1 MRKNHLMVLLC
12 FIVNTTQGQSLKQ
25 LNIGDTLPS
34 INVSYLNGGNLET
47 RPLASFYKDNFLIID
62 FWANWCGACIRGMAA
77 ADSVSKKF
85 NGAIKILPVTYQDKE
100 TIHNFVQKNEILNK
114 LHLNYVVNDSVLMG
128 GYFKFVELP
137 HEVWID
143 TNGVVKA
150 ITYADE
156 ISTESVTNFINN
168 KPLLLPE
175 KKDVLSYDYSKP
187 LPVENDSFLYRSIL
201 THFKRGFPNSI
212 GSLTAAYIKGRKVDK
227 FTAIN
232 KDILSMFYAAYSES
246 APYLFMNRVELHVS
260 DTLSLSPF
268 LKYNYPDRKSIEQN
282 SFCYELFLHEKISR
296 PLFYTY
302 LLEDLNRLFPFTAS
316 IEKRKKSCWI
326 VTNKN
331 KALNPITKGMRSKM
345 IWKEGFLKVLNNQT
359 MDVLVSYLN
368 WEMDSIPV
376 IDESKFKDSFDLE
389 LNATYNDSPGGHLDI
404 EKIRKSLNKYGFD
417 LQKSTRM
424 IDVLVIKEKYKKK
437 PA

>member
-34 INVSYLNGGNLET
+34 INVSYLNGGNIET
-47 RPLASFYKDNFLIID
+47 LPLANFYKDNFLIID

-100 TIHNFVQKNEILNK
+100 TIYNFVQKNEILNK

-128 GYFKFVELP
+128 GYFKFVILP

-143 TNGVVKA
+143 TNGIVRA
-150 ITYADE
+150 ITYDDE
-156 ISTESVTNFINN
+156 VTDESVKKFINIE
-168 KPLLLPE
+168 PLSLPV

-187 LPVENDSFLYRSIL
+187 LKVEDDSFLYRSIL
-201 THFKRGFPNSI
+201 THYKPGLLNSI
-212 GSLTAAYIKGRKVDK
+212 GTLTAAYIKGKKIDK

-232 KDILSMFYAAYSES
+232 KDILSMFYAAYSEG
-246 APYLFMNRVELHVS
+246 PNLFMNRIELHIN
-260 DTLSLSPF
+260 DTIALSPF
-268 LKYNYPDRKSIEQN
+268 LKYINPDRKIIGQN
-282 SFCYELFLHEKISR
+282 SFCYELVLPEKISK

-302 LLEDLNRLFPFTAS
+302 LLEDLNRLFPYKAS
-316 IEKRKKSCWI
+316 IEKRKKVCWI

-331 KALNPITKGMRSKM
+331 KALNPSTKGMPSKM
-345 IWKEGFLKVLNNQT
+345 IWKEGFLKDLNNQT

-376 IDESKFKDSFDLE
+376 IDESKFKGSFDLE
-389 LNATYNDSPGGHLDI
+389 LDATPNNHGSYLDSK
-404 EKIRKSLNKYGFD
+404 KIRKSLNKYGFD
-417 LQKSTRM
+417 LQKAFRM
-424 IDVLVIKEKYKKK
+424 VNVLVIKEKYKKK

>member
-1 MRKNHLMVLLC
+1 MKRNYLIALLC
-12 FIVNTTQGQSLKQ
+12 LIINTTNGQALKQ

-34 INVSYLNGGNLET
+34 INVSFLNGNKFES
-47 RPLASFYKDNFLIID
+47 RPLSTFYKNNFLIID
-62 FWANWCGACIRGMAA
+62 FWADWCGACIRAMAD
-77 ADSVSKKF
+77 ADSICKNF
-85 NGAIKILPVTYQDKE
+85 NSAVKILPVTYQDKDE
-100 TIHNFVQKNEILNK
+100 IYDFVQKNKILNK
-114 LHLNYVVNDSVLMG
+114 LKLSYVVKDSVLMG

-175 KKDVLSYDYSKP
+175 KKDVLSYDYSKS

-201 THFKRGFPNSI
+201 THFKRGFPQYI
-212 GSLTAAYIKGRKVDK
+212 GTLSATYIKGAKVDK

-232 KDILSMFYAAYSES
+232 KDIFSMFYAAYSQG
-246 APYLFMNRVELHVS
+246 PNLFMNRVELHVS
-260 DTLSLSPF
+260 DTLSLNPF
-268 LKYNYPDRKSIEQN
+268 FKYTYPDRKLIEQN
-282 SFCYELFLHEKISR
+282 SFCYELYLPKKISK

-302 LLEDLNRLFPFTAS
+302 LLEDLNRLFKYKAS
-316 IEKRKKSCWI
+316 IEKRKRSCWI

-331 KALNPITKGMRSKM
+331 KTLNPSTKGMPSKM

-368 WEMDSIPV
+368 LEMDSIPV
-376 IDESKFKDSFDLE
+376 IDESKFKGSFDLE
-389 LNATYNDSPGGHLDI
+389 LDATYNNKPGGHLDI

-417 LQKSTRM
+417 LQKGFRQVD
-424 IDVLVIKEKYKKK
+424 ILVIREKEK
-437 PA
+437 

>member
-1 MRKNHLMVLLC
+1 MRKSRLMALLC
-12 FIVNTTQGQSLKQ
+12 FIVNITQGQALKQ

-34 INVSYLNGGNLET
+34 INVSYLNGDKLESK
-47 RPLASFYKDNFLIID
+47 PLSTFYKSNFLIID
-62 FWANWCGACIRGMAA
+62 FWANWCGACIRGMEA
-77 ADSVSKKF
+77 ADSISKKF

-100 TIHNFVQKNEILNK
+100 TVQNFVQKNEILNK

-156 ISTESVTNFINN
+156 ISTESVKTFINN
-168 KPLLLPE
+168 EPLLLPE
-175 KKDVLSYDYSKP
+175 KRDVLSYDYSKP

-212 GSLTAAYIKGRKVDK
+212 GTMTAAYLRGRKVNK

-246 APYLFMNRVELHVS
+246 APNLFMNRIELHIN
-260 DTLSLSPF
+260 DTLALSPF
-268 LKYNYPDRKSIEQN
+268 LKYANPDRKTIEQN
-282 SFCYELFLHEKISR
+282 SFCYELVLPEKISK
-296 PLFYTY
+296 PLFYAY
-302 LLEDLNRLFPFTAS
+302 LLEDLNRLFPFKAS
-316 IEKRKKSCWI
+316 FEKRKKVCWI

-331 KALNPITKGMRSKM
+331 KALNPSTKGMPSKM
-345 IWKEGFLKVLNNQT
+345 IWKEGFLKDLNNQT

-376 IDESKFKDSFDLE
+376 IDETKFKGSFDLE
-389 LNATYNDSPGGHLDI
+389 LDATPNSHSSYLDS
-404 EKIRKSLNKYGFD
+404 EKIKKSLNKYGFD
-417 LQKSTRM
+417 LQKAFRM
-424 IDVLVIKEKYKKK
+424 VNVLVIKEKHKKK